1 LFLQPWAAVE
11 GRLPSISPPL
21 ALLGSTMLHRPWS
34 MPLVVLFWVVTS
46 GWLLVTKILPSLAP
60 GAPPGYQAFYTAEN
74 RLVPVAWTVLLNDRP
89 LGWATS
95 RSERTEEGGIE
106 VESLLHFDRLPI
118 NDVLPPWAKP
128 LLPQSFNADAVYQL
142 DARGQLSIDRRG
154 DLRSFSS
161 TVTLPAT
168 VGSVFLDGRIDKGE
182 VTVDVRANGMRYT
195 VSRQLPSRLVIRDEL
210 TPQAMLPG
218 LYQNQQWTVPVYS
231 PLRAGRTPI
240 QILRATVVGQESMF
254 WEDQLARVDV
264 VHYVDDSLSHH
275 DPLCRLWVD
284 RSGRVLKQES
294 LLLGSKLMFVR
305 RTDKA
310 AEDLIAAVGL
320 PPAGEARPSEALP
333 MPAAPTGG
341 GAP

>member
-1 LFLQPWAAVE
+1 
-11 GRLPSISPPL
+11 
-21 ALLGSTMLHRPWS
+21 MLHRPWS
-34 MPLVVLFWVVTS
+34 MPLVVLFWIVTS

-60 GAPPGYQAFYTAEN
+60 GSLPGYQAFYTEEN
-74 RLVPVAWTVLLNDRP
+74 RLVPVAWTVLWNDRP

-95 RSERTEEGGIE
+95 QSERTEEGGIE

-118 NDVLPPWAKP
+118 NEVLPPWAKP
-128 LLPQSFNADAVYQL
+128 LLPQSFNANAAYPL
-142 DARGQLSIDRRG
+142 DARGQLSIDQRG

-161 TVTLPAT
+161 TVSLPAT

-182 VTVDVRANGMRYT
+182 VTVDVRANGLSYT
-195 VSRQLPSRLVIRDEL
+195 VSRQLPSRLAIRDEL

-231 PLRAGRTPI
+231 PLRAGRAPI

-254 WEDQLARVDV
+254 WEDQLVRVDV
-264 VHYVDDSLSHH
+264 VHYVDDSLTHH

-284 RSGRVLKQES
+284 RSGRVLRQES

-305 RTDKA
+305 RSDKA
-310 AEDLIAAVGL
+310 AADLIASIR
-320 PPAGEARPSEALP
+320 PPLDGEPRPPDVSP
-333 MPAAPTGG
+333 MPAATTGG
-341 GAP
+341 EAP

>member
-1 LFLQPWAAVE
+1 M
-11 GRLPSISPPL
+11 PSISHPL
-21 ALLGSTMLHRPWS
+21 ALPGSTMLHRPWS
-34 MPLVVLFWVVTS
+34 MPLVVLFWFVTS

-60 GAPPGYQAFYTAEN
+60 GSPPGYQAFYTAEN
-74 RLVPVAWTVLLNDRP
+74 RLVPVAWTVLWNDRP

-95 RSERTEEGGIE
+95 QSERTEEGGIE
-106 VESLLHFDRLPI
+106 VESLLRFDRLPI
-118 NDVLPPWAKP
+118 TEVLPPWAKP
-128 LLPQSFNADAVYQL
+128 LLPKSFNADAAYSL

-161 TVTLPAT
+161 TVSLPAT

-182 VTVDVRANGMRYT
+182 VTVDVRSNGMSYT
-195 VSRQLPSRLVIRDEL
+195 VSRQLPSRLAIRDEL

-254 WEDQLARVDV
+254 WEDQLVRVDV

-305 RTDKA
+305 RTDKD
-310 AEDLIAAVGL
+310 AEDLIAAVVL
-320 PPAGEARPSEALP
+320 PPAGEASPSEALP
-333 MPAAPTGG
+333 MPAATTGG
-341 GAP
+341 AAP